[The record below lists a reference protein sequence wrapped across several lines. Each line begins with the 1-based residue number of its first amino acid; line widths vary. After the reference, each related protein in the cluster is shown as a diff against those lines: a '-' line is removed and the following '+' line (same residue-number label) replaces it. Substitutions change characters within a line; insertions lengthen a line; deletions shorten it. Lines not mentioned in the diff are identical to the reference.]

1 MRLPLSTS
9 GYDALMGGIL
19 RTLTGGHKWLHRVS
33 GGRAGKSF
41 PGGALVIWVTLP
53 GRKSGVPRLTP
64 LLGAPDGDAWVV
76 AGSAGGMSSAPEWA
90 LNAIA
95 AAENPTSECL
105 LEVNGVT
112 RKIRVI
118 NLVDEA
124 ERSAAYEKL
133 ILDWRFFRSYAQRTS
148 RTIPVFRLVYSEGI

>member
-1 MRLPLSTS
+1 MRLPLSAS
-9 GYDALMGGIL
+9 RYDAFMGWTL
-19 RTLTGGHKWLHRVS
+19 RVLTKSHKWLHRVS

-41 PGGALVIWVTLP
+41 PGGALVIWLTLP
-53 GRKSGVPRLTP
+53 GRKSGLPRVTP
-64 LLGAPDGDAWVV
+64 LLGAPDGESWVV

-95 AAENPTSECL
+95 AAENPASECW
-105 LEVNGVT
+105 LEVKGVT
-112 RKIRVI
+112 RRIRVI

-133 ILDWRFFRSYAQRTS
+133 IHDWKFFRSYALRTS
-148 RTIPVFRLVYSEGI
+148 RTIPVFRLVDI

>member
-1 MRLPLSTS
+1 
-9 GYDALMGGIL
+9 MGWTL
-19 RTLTGGHKWLHRVS
+19 RTLTKSHKWLHRVS

-53 GRKSGVPRLTP
+53 GRKSGLPRVTP
-64 LLGAPDGDAWVV
+64 LLGAPDGDSWIV

-95 AAENPTSECL
+95 AADNPASECW
-105 LEVNGVT
+105 LEVKGET
-112 RKIRVI
+112 RRIRVI
-118 NLVDEA
+118 NLVDER

-133 ILDWRFFRSYAQRTS
+133 IHDWRFFRSYAQRTS
-148 RTIPVFRLVYSEGI
+148 RTIPVFRFINL